1 MYYKE
6 STKETPIVSLNSE
19 KGVLLIDGNC
29 ESEKPDEFFTEIT
42 DWINNYS
49 KKPQETTTLTINLGG
64 INISSSKYLLNI
76 IYQLE
81 ALHKENF
88 KVRIRWVYKNGEDG
102 NYELGK
108 DYDEMVSF
116 PFEFIETVEN
126 FVSNI

>member
-1 MYYKE
+1 LYYKE

-29 ESEKPDEFFTEIT
+29 ELESPDEFFSEIT

>member
-29 ESEKPDEFFTEIT
+29 ESETPDKFFNEIT
-42 DWINNYS
+42 EWISNYS
-49 KKPQETTTLTINLGG
+49 KKPQETTILTINLGG

-81 ALHKENF
+81 AIYKENF
-88 KVRIRWVYKNGEDG
+88 KVSIRWVYKNGEDG

-108 DYDEMVSF
+108 DYDEMVSI

>member
-1 MYYKE
+1 MYFKE

-29 ESEKPDEFFTEIT
+29 ESETPDEFFTEIS

>member
-29 ESEKPDEFFTEIT
+29 ESETPNEFFTEII

-49 KKPQETTTLTINLGG
+49 KKPQETTTLTINLRG

-81 ALHKENF
+81 ALYKENF

>member
-1 MYYKE
+1 MYYRE
-6 STKETPIVSLNSE
+6 STKETPIISLNSE

-29 ESEKPDEFFTEIT
+29 ESESPEDFFTDIT

-49 KKPQETTTLTINLGG
+49 KNPQATTTLTINLGR

-81 ALHKENF
+81 DLYKKKF

-108 DYDEMVSF
+108 DYNEMVTI

>member
-29 ESEKPDEFFTEIT
+29 ESETPDEFFTEIT

-49 KKPQETTTLTINLGG
+49 KKPQETTTLTINLGS

>member
-6 STKETPIVSLNSE
+6 STKETPIVSLNPD
-19 KGVLLIDGNC
+19 KGVFLIDGNC
-29 ESEKPDEFFTEIT
+29 ESESPDEFFTEIT
-42 DWINNYS
+42 NWINNYS
-49 KKPQETTTLTINLGG
+49 RNPQETTTLTINLGG

>member
-29 ESEKPDEFFTEIT
+29 ESETPHEFFTEIT

-49 KKPQETTTLTINLGG
+49 KKPQETTTLTINLGA

>member
-29 ESEKPDEFFTEIT
+29 ESETPDEFFTEIS

-64 INISSSKYLLNI
+64 INICLLYTSPSPRDKRQSRMPSS
-76 IYQLE
+76 
-81 ALHKENF
+81 A
-88 KVRIRWVYKNGEDG
+88 
-102 NYELGK
+102 
-108 DYDEMVSF
+108 
-116 PFEFIETVEN
+116 
-126 FVSNI
+126 

>member
-29 ESEKPDEFFTEIT
+29 ESETPDEFFTEIT

-116 PFEFIETVEN
+116 PFEFIETVGN
-126 FVSNI
+126 FVSKI